1 MEEREKHHS
10 PRRWGTVIKRT
21 NADGQVTAYV
31 ARYVNPI
38 NKKKKVGKQFKPE
51 FLAQAYAWLDEEH
64 CLVTMHEKGIQQ
76 WTPPAERN
84 RKKAE
89 SEMVFEEWV
98 KTYFHKRLE
107 KKGRMRG
114 RTMRRT
120 KLAVGRLMPY
130 FHGMPLKDI
139 TEDEVEEWRRKA
151 KKEIPSPDGYDKAS
165 FMLKRLMRAAVCEG
179 LKNDNP
185 CKYSTPNSK
194 PKKEDVRPLSKHEVK
209 AVAEAFPE
217 YTRLAVWL
225 SVLVGG
231 LRIGEICGLQLQDI
245 DFDHTL
251 RATHAT
257 LFMVEGG
264 TLKETMD
271 ELGHRDIKIAVGY
284 YQRVIPEHQREVT
297 ERLAAK
303 YLPMDDN
310 AEMMESAIGE
320 LDKRIKELEGRKEE
334 LETRLDDLAS
344 RAAMYI

>member
-76 WTPPAERN
+76 WTPPSERN

-231 LRIGEICGLQLQDI
+231 SARYAACSCR
-245 DFDHTL
+245 TSTSTT
-251 RATHAT
+251 RCSTCA
-257 LFMVEGG
+257 
-264 TLKETMD
+264 
-271 ELGHRDIKIAVGY
+271 
-284 YQRVIPEHQREVT
+284 IPWT
-297 ERLAAK
+297 AARTTAAPTS
-303 YLPMDDN
+303 YARP
-310 AEMMESAIGE
+310 
-320 LDKRIKELEGRKEE
+320 R
-334 LETRLDDLAS
+334 
-344 RAAMYI
+344 RAAAAGCCPSPYRSSP